1 MNITKRKGVN
11 KRTVQSNS
19 TYPLTKTPVPN
30 RKIKAREAP
39 IISQVLSGL
48 TANRFGSGGSK
59 LGGAVK
65 EVEVE
70 VEVEVDEVGVSEVAL
85 MVGIDFLGVLRL
97 PGTEWRRGKL
107 WMLSTPAMI
116 FAEGFW

>member
-11 KRTVQSNS
+11 KRTVQFNS
-19 TYPLTKTPVPN
+19 AYPLTKTPVPN

-59 LGGAVK
+59 LGGAVN

-85 MVGIDFLGVLRL
+85 MVGIDFMGVLRL

-116 FAEGFW
+116 FAEEFW

>member
-1 MNITKRKGVN
+1 M
-11 KRTVQSNS
+11 
-19 TYPLTKTPVPN
+19 PN

-39 IISQVLSGL
+39 TISQTLSGL
-48 TANRFGSGGSK
+48 TPNRFGSGGSK
-59 LGGAVK
+59 LGGAVN
-65 EVEVE
+65 E

>member
-11 KRTVQSNS
+11 KRTVQLNS

-70 VEVEVDEVGVSEVAL
+70 VEVDEVGVSEVAL